1 MAISTTDPVSEITA
15 LLKARKDLIHDK
27 DAGALIAQSAP
38 DVVSFDALPPLAR
51 QGADALREK
60 LATWFGGY
68 DGPIGFT
75 IHDLAVT
82 ANDEVGF
89 AHYLYRV
96 TGTTTNGAAVDMWL
110 RATVGLVKRDGIWQ
124 VTHEHTSVPF
134 DAASGQAALQLTP
147 ERDSA

>member
-1 MAISTTDPVSEITA
+1 MAIGTTDPVSEITA
-15 LLKARKDLIHDK
+15 LLKARKDFIHDK
-27 DAGALIAQSAP
+27 DAGTLIAQSAP

-51 QGADALREK
+51 QGTDALREK

-82 ANDEVGF
+82 AKDEVGF

-96 TGTTTNGAAVDMWL
+96 TGTTTYGAAVDMWL

>member
-1 MAISTTDPVSEITA
+1 MATRTPDPVAEITA

-27 DAGALIAQSAP
+27 DSAALIAQSAP

-60 LATWFGGY
+60 VATWFAGY

-96 TGTTTNGAAVDMWL
+96 NGTMTDSAAVDMWL
-110 RATVGLVKRDGIWQ
+110 RATVGLVKRDGAWQ
-124 VTHEHTSVPF
+124 ITHEHTSIPF
-134 DAASGQAALQLTP
+134 DAATGRAALELTP
-147 ERDSA
+147 

>member
-1 MAISTTDPVSEITA
+1 MATGTTDPIAEITA
-15 LLKARKDLIHDK
+15 LLQARQDLIHDK
-27 DAGALIAQSAP
+27 DAAALIAQSAP

-51 QGADALREK
+51 QGTAALREK

-68 DGPIGFT
+68 AGPIGFT
-75 IHDLAVT
+75 IRDLAVT

-96 TGTTTNGAAVDMWL
+96 TGTMTDGTAVDMWL
-110 RATVGLVKRDGIWQ
+110 RATVGLVKRDGAWQ

-134 DAASGQAALQLTP
+134 DASTGQAALELTP
-147 ERDSA
+147 

>member
-1 MAISTTDPVSEITA
+1 MATGTTDPVAEITT
-15 LLKARKDLIHDK
+15 LLKARQGLIDDK
-27 DAGALIAQSAP
+27 DADALLAQSAP

-51 QGADALREK
+51 QGTGALREK
-60 LATWFGGY
+60 VATWFGGY

-75 IHDLAVT
+75 MRDLVVT
-82 ANDEVGF
+82 ANAGVGF

-96 TGTTTNGAAVDMWL
+96 TGTMTDGTPVDMWV
-110 RATVGLVKRDGIWQ
+110 RATVGVVKHDGVWQ

-147 ERDSA
+147 